1 MCPSAGARGALLSQV
16 AALVQVTGQGA
27 ALGSRACSPVLP
39 SGCLSSLAAALKAP
53 AASGLSLFET
63 EQVLPGAVVF
73 NVNTVSSKSGPR
85 GAWGIL
91 GHTYPRR
98 PHTRL
103 GITTS
108 VAEKES
114 LQVSHSVSWARVPGS
129 GPREDKT
136 GCVKHPGSWE
146 SAELSGTQA
155 VPSRGPVPGSPEP
168 GTGPGPWQT
177 VQGSL

>member
-53 AASGLSLFET
+53 AASGHSLFET

-114 LQVSHSVSWARVPGS
+114 LQVSHSVSWARVAPERTRQGVS
-129 GPREDKT
+129 N
-136 GCVKHPGSWE
+136 
-146 SAELSGTQA
+146 TQA
-155 VPSRGPVPGSPEP
+155 VGSPQSCQ
-168 GTGPGPWQT
+168 GPRLCLAGAQCRAPLSPVLGLARGKQ
-177 VQGSL
+177 SREACK